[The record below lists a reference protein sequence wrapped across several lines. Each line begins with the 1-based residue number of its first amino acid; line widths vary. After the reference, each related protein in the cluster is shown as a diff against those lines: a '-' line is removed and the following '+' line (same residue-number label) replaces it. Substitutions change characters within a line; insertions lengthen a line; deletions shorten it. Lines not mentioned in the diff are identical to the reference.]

1 MKKKFLIYKVIF
13 LHKIINKLDYLL
25 LYKYFKIFKEYFK
38 KIIFIINK
46 IYKNKI
52 NIQFK
57 IKK

>member
-25 LYKYFKIFKEYFK
+25 LYKYFKIFNEYFK